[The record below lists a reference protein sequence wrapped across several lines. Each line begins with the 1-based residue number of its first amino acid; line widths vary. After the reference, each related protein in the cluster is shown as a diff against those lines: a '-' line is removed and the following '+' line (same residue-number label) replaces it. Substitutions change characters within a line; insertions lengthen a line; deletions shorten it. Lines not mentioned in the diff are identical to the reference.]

1 MPGTSEGRLERVA
14 GREKNPSAN
23 LRLLECRRVGGA
35 AACGES
41 WCRVL
46 DCARLAGADA
56 RARTGASLGLACPGI
71 DIPGWVMTE
80 LGVLVAKGDVTVDEF
95 KTALTY
101 VLDNA

>member
-1 MPGTSEGRLERVA
+1 M
-14 GREKNPSAN
+14 
-23 LRLLECRRVGGA
+23 RRI
-35 AACGES
+35 
-41 WCRVL
+41 
-46 DCARLAGADA
+46 AR
-56 RARTGASLGLACPGI
+56 SLGVAYSTARDWLVRMRERGLGPRWGLAYPGI